1 MTEAEWKLWSQ
12 YRPLAVER
20 LYERLRR
27 KMMAAAAD
35 DSALAREHFQTV
47 RDLCNEGNKEV
58 VRVFDSFRHSRG
70 HASINLQAVYVRGL
84 LTEDEVASFSEET
97 QAKLRDA
104 LAYFNNPD

>member
-35 DSALAREHFQTV
+35 DAALAREHFHAV
-47 RDLCNEGNKEV
+47 RDLCNEGNEEV
-58 VRVFDSFRHSRG
+58 VRVFDNFRHSRG
-70 HASINLQAVYVRGL
+70 YASINLQAVYVRGL